1 MEPRI
6 TLLTLGVRDLDASRS
21 FYRDGLGWP
30 MSSASGDDVAF
41 FLSQGTAVALFRREL
56 LAEDAGIPPE
66 GSGFSGITIS
76 HNVDSPAEVD
86 TVMATAAAA
95 GAHLVKPA
103 QDTFWGGYA
112 GFFADPDGFIWEV
125 AWNPGFPL
133 GPDRTM
139 QLPE

>member
-41 FLSQGTAVALFRREL
+41 FLSQGTVLALFRRHL
-56 LAEDAGIPPE
+56 LAEDAGVPAE

-86 TVMATAAAA
+86 AVMATAASA
-95 GAHLVKPA
+95 GARLVKPA

-133 GPDRTM
+133 GTDRAM
-139 QLPE
+139 QLPD